1 MIFFSCLSN
10 VISFTWLLQSI
21 ISDHD
26 GQCQELKS
34 LEAQADSQLREEKSK
49 SSTLLQASQGAPLKT
64 ELSQQKDNQ
73 QLVLQLQQTEEK
85 VKVCL
90 PYLSVCLFCLFLF
103 TFFLLIIYIVVYFD
117 LFPHTLSWNLSI
129 CRCWQ
134 DIFLSFRLCL
144 YKTMSCVMLR
154 SKPTTECPTT
164 NRLPSSCRRSCRTA
178 VHRWKR
184 KRTQSKLSRKNC
196 ESLRFVQRSNFP
208 ADCKTILR
216 LVTYLYLLY
225 SEVIYCGFVVYILL
239 WLVLSGLF
247 VSGSEKCPTHCR
259 WDGKPTEKNV
269 QNGGGADFSFW

>member
-21 ISDHD
+21 INDHD

-134 DIFLSFRLCL
+134 DIFLYFRLCL

-196 ESLRFVQRSNFP
+196 ESLRFV
-208 ADCKTILR
+208 
-216 LVTYLYLLY
+216 
-225 SEVIYCGFVVYILL
+225 
-239 WLVLSGLF
+239 
-247 VSGSEKCPTHCR
+247 
-259 WDGKPTEKNV
+259 
-269 QNGGGADFSFW
+269 